1 MVKVYKKFTKNT
13 TSWENICI
21 HNGSLI
27 SKTQRALRND
37 GEKINN
43 PPPPKKKKRTGK
55 YYEYVIHREGETQMF
70 LKHRKDSLI
79 HNKKYRSKPAE
90 ITIFWLSIWEN
101 S

>member
-13 TSWENICI
+13 TSLENICI

-43 PPPPKKKKRTGK
+43 PPPKK
-55 YYEYVIHREGETQMF
+55 
-70 LKHRKDSLI
+70 
-79 HNKKYRSKPAE
+79 
-90 ITIFWLSIWEN
+90 EN
-101 S
+101 RQIL